1 MSRRAF
7 LLLSALLGSY
17 PAAQASTVSVAAD
30 AYIASTARTTNYGAA
45 TTLNVGGGSITLL
58 SFNLAALPSGLTSA
72 NVQKATLTV
81 FVNKVTTAGGLDFL
95 PINGAWSES
104 TVTYSTA
111 PARGA
116 AVLSDVP
123 VSVANTF
130 LTVDVTSLVQNWI
143 SGTANYGIAIRA
155 ASAQSSTVVSL
166 DSKEATATS
175 HAAFLDVTLTAA
187 DQVGIQG
194 QTGPAGPPGPQGIP
208 GPFGPAG
215 PAGATG
221 PQGPAGPAGP
231 PGPATPNLRAI
242 ALLKWFPAYSLT
254 FYIGAQPRGIAF
266 DGANMWIT
274 SPSAELTPLP
284 VNASLTS
291 GGNVCGPPGF
301 YGAAFDGGNIWVT
314 APSQNS
320 VYEIALGVNS
330 YCQISPS
337 IATGNGPAGIAFD
350 GANIW
355 VANTLDGT
363 VTKLRASDGTNL
375 GTFPTGLNPAG
386 MAFDGANIWVANQ
399 GANSVTELRASDG
412 ANLGSY
418 PTGSAPA
425 GIAFDGAHMWVAAG
439 GGVVELR
446 AADGANLGFYP
457 TGSGA
462 TGVAF
467 DGVNIWVT
475 NSGSNTVTVLR
486 SSDGTNLGSYRT
498 GNAPG
503 GMAFD
508 GANMWVLNA
517 ADGTVTK
524 F

>member
-1 MSRRAF
+1 MSRRAS
-7 LLLSALLGSY
+7 LLLTALLGSY

-30 AYIASTARTTNYGAA
+30 AYVSSSAKTTNYGAA

-58 SFNLAALPSGLTSA
+58 DFNLAALPSGLTSA

-95 PINGAWSES
+95 PINGSWSES

-123 VSVANTF
+123 VSVANMY
-130 LTVDVTSLVQNWI
+130 LTVDVTSLVQNWV

-175 HAAFLDVTLTAA
+175 HAAFLDVTVTPAA
-187 DQVGIQG
+187 QVGIQG
-194 QTGPAGPPGPQGIP
+194 QTGPAGPPGPQGIQGAA
-208 GPFGPAG
+208 GPAGATGLQGPAG
-215 PAGATG
+215 PAGA
-221 PQGPAGPAGP
+221 
-231 PGPATPNLRAI
+231 PGPATSNLRAI
-242 ALLKWFPAYSLT
+242 ALLKWFPTYSLT
-254 FYIGAQPRGIAF
+254 FYIGAQPRSIAF

-274 SPSAELTPLP
+274 SPSSALTPLP
-284 VNASLTS
+284 VNVSMTS
-291 GGNVCGPPGF
+291 GGNDCGPAGF
-301 YGAAFDGGNIWVT
+301 YGVAFDGGNIWVS

-330 YCQISPS
+330 YCQISPP
-337 IATGNGPAGIAFD
+337 IATGNGPAGMAFD

-363 VTKLRASDGTNL
+363 VIKLRASDGTNL

-386 MAFDGANIWVANQ
+386 IAFDGANIWVANH

-425 GIAFDGAHMWVAAG
+425 GIAFDGTNMWVAAG

-446 AADGANLGFYP
+446 VADGANLGFYP

-486 SSDGTNLGSYRT
+486 SSDGTNLGSYPT

-508 GANMWVLNA
+508 GANVWVLNT